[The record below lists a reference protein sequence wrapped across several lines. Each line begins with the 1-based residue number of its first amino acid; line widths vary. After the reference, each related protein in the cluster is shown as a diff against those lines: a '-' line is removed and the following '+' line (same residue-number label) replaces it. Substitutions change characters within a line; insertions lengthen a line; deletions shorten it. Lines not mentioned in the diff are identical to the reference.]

1 MFRSGSMF
9 DRACPRPRAEG
20 GFTLVEL
27 AITLAVLAIIV
38 TLAVPAF
45 TSLING
51 NRLTA
56 QANELVADIQSAR
69 MEAVKRNRPVTLCP
83 STDNATCSA
92 GGDWGNRIITAPNG
106 AGVEVVR
113 TSTAKGVLGVRGDVA
128 SVVFRADGS
137 ARAVAGG
144 ALLNA
149 TFTVCL
155 PTTSPE
161 QNVRQVTL
169 ASGSRVATVSRT
181 TAGVCP
187 P

>member
-9 DRACPRPRAEG
+9 DRACPRLRAEG

-56 QANELVADIQSAR
+56 QANELVADLQSAR
-69 MEAVKRNRPVTLCP
+69 MEAVKRNRPVTVCP
-83 STDNATCSA
+83 STDNATCS

-144 ALLNA
+144 ALLDA

-161 QNVRQVTL
+161 QNVRAVTL
-169 ASGSRVATVSRT
+169 ASGSRVATAAQT